1 MHPEAEKLLRQVLLK
16 SIGKDKVD
24 GFLDSVGF
32 IRQHGDSSD
41 IAVAVMAVDSIEQN
55 IAVMQDYLDDE
66 ESIEIYDDMPVGNVL
81 QAVMNVLE
89 MDTLLRAVEVQKLAE
104 IKEDLMKVITV
115 LHIAKNNC

>member
-16 SIGKDKVD
+16 SIGKDNVD
-24 GFLDSVGF
+24 GFLDSIGF
-32 IRQHGDSSD
+32 IRQYGDSSD

-89 MDTLLRAVEVQKLAE
+89 MDTLLRAVETQKLAE

-115 LHIAKNNC
+115 LHIAKNNS

>member
-1 MHPEAEKLLRQVLLK
+1 MHPEAENLLRQVLLK

-24 GFLDSVGF
+24 GFLNSIGF
-32 IRQHGDSSD
+32 IQQHGDSSD

-89 MDTLLRAVEVQKLAE
+89 MDTLLRAVETQKLAE

-115 LHIAKNNC
+115 LHIAKNNS

>member
-1 MHPEAEKLLRQVLLK
+1 MHPEAENLLRQVLLK

-24 GFLDSVGF
+24 GFLNSIGF
-32 IRQHGDSSD
+32 IQQHGDSSD

-89 MDTLLRAVEVQKLAE
+89 MDTLLRAVETQKLAE